1 LDKSHY
7 LKPWTAKVTIEKLLR
22 IMPTEED
29 ETGQKLVSSIS
40 WPEFE
45 QIALNAKLA
54 HTEHFEEAGNLGKE
68 AHEIIENH
76 IKTAIANNNGVIP
89 WDVDF
94 KCVGIDER
102 IANAVKAALD
112 WINQHQVTFLKTEH
126 KVYSRQW
133 HFAGTMDALA
143 RVHACTRPECCPK
156 DFHNETAILDWKT
169 SNQLSND
176 YLLQTAA
183 YLQSEVEEF
192 GVPINHR
199 YILRLGK
206 EDAKFEPW
214 HLGPET
220 FEADFQAFTMCLQL
234 KRAMRKIESRM
245 SEHKK
250 DRTAKKRAAKNAK
263 RPASN

>member
-29 ETGQKLVSSIS
+29 ETGQKLVSPIPWS
-40 WPEFE
+40 EFE
-45 QIALNAKLA
+45 QIALDAKKA
-54 HTEHFEEAGNLGKE
+54 HTERFEEAGDVGTQ
-68 AHEIIENH
+68 AHEIIEIY
-76 IKTAIANNNGVIP
+76 IKNAIKHSNGIIT
-89 WDVDF
+89 DVAFHPMPDT
-94 KCVGIDER
+94 DER
-102 IANAVKAALD
+102 VINCVNAALD
-112 WINQHQVTFLKTEH
+112 WIEQHQVKFLKTEH

-133 HFAGTMDALA
+133 KYAGTMDASA
-143 RVHACTRPECCPK
+143 RVHACTRPECCPQ
-156 DFHNETAILDWKT
+156 DFHDELAVLDWKT

-176 YLLQTAA
+176 YVLQTAA
-183 YLQSEVEEF
+183 YQNAEQEEF
-192 GVPINHR
+192 GETIKHR
-199 YILRLGK
+199 FILRLGK

-220 FEADFQAFTMCLQL
+220 FEMDFDGFKLCLAL
-234 KRAMRKIESRM
+234 KRQMRYIEKRM